1 MSGNRR
7 RPGTLLLVHLND
19 EETRR
24 VKEQLI
30 EGYAN
35 EIALPGM
42 IVTIVCP
49 EGIVW
54 KDEDNGD
61 EFHGCGKELA
71 RFIYADDSDNDTWDI
86 AADLYLSHLHNEHG
100 YGVSINP
107 LDVTD

>member
-1 MSGNRR
+1 M
-7 RPGTLLLVHLND
+7 HLNE

-24 VKEQLI
+24 VKEKLI
-30 EGYAN
+30 EGYSN

-49 EGIVW
+49 TGIVW
-54 KDEDNGD
+54 KDEDTGE
-61 EFHGCGKELA
+61 EFHGCDEELA
-71 RFIYADDSDNDTWDI
+71 RFIYVEDPDENVWDI
-86 AADLYLSHLHNEHG
+86 AADLYLSHLHNEHD